1 MCFPTII
8 FPHFAPFQCL
18 LIPALFIVHWLFAVE
33 EAGLE
38 AITDEE
44 TKVYKLLSDLLI
56 EADPEQHSDE
66 RPMSQRFMSVKA
78 YQYRGG
84 VQVWGGTDLYTLPSP
99 VASVPG
105 QFCFHLVSGTIEICC
120 GFVRLLCRLGT
131 SQRLIDLVT
140 MPLSRLCEGVAMNL
154 ESGMVVDT
162 DMALS
167 V

>member
-1 MCFPTII
+1 MSSATSKPVSSPYPRDLCSIQASSRMSTS
-8 FPHFAPFQCL
+8 L
-18 LIPALFIVHWLFAVE
+18 LISALFIVHWLFAVE

-84 VQVWGGTDLYTLPSP
+84 VQVWGGTAPYTLPCPSRP
-99 VASVPG
+99 ILLP
-105 QFCFHLVSGTIEICC
+105 F
-120 GFVRLLCRLGT
+120 GFG
-131 SQRLIDLVT
+131 
-140 MPLSRLCEGVAMNL
+140 NY
-154 ESGMVVDT
+154 
-162 DMALS
+162 
-167 V
+167 